1 MTYNAVHSGELD
13 VGRLFQRTFGVLGR
27 NILTLILLGIVFV
40 GAPDA
45 LLQFASGGPRAL
57 GGFAGRP
64 PTIDWPLYFGSF
76 LLFFAGIGLYNI
88 AVMRVAMDDAEG
100 KRASPLDGLATIFRF
115 LLPGMAAGALV
126 TVGGILTY
134 MLLIIPGV
142 IFLLTY
148 FVVLPVI
155 VAEKASVFGSFRRSA
170 ELTRGR
176 RGSIFGALFLMGLL
190 TGVANIVL
198 GFAIGLAV
206 ATVTTAPAVIA
217 IATGLLAG
225 VTTSVSAVFG
235 AVVYQRLVELKS
247 GGANA
252 KLDQVFA

>member
-13 VGRLFQRTFGVLGR
+13 FGRVFQRTFGIVGR

-45 LLQFASGGPRAL
+45 LLQLASGGPRAL
-57 GGFAGRP
+57 GGFSGQP
-64 PTIDWPLYFGSF
+64 PVIDWPIYLGSF

-88 AVMRVAMDDAEG
+88 AAMRIAMDDAEG
-100 KRASPLDGLATIFRF
+100 KRASPFVGLATIFRF
-115 LLPGMAAGALV
+115 LLPGLAAGALV
-126 TVGGILTY
+126 TVGGIFTY

-155 VAEKASVFGSFRRSA
+155 VAEKAGVFESFRRSA

-176 RGSIFGALFLMGLL
+176 RGAIFGALFLMSLI

-198 GFAIGLAV
+198 GFAIGLGV
-206 ATVTTAPAVIA
+206 ATVTTAPLALA
-217 IATGLLAG
+217 IAAGLLSGA
-225 VTTSVSAVFG
+225 TTSVSAVFG
-235 AVVYQRLVELKS
+235 AVVYQRLVELKG